1 METAMEEKN
10 VIQLQEEMRI
20 KVAFDDLKDDDEAD
34 QRNACA
40 LFEKRFGVGAA
51 KKLRARLGLVE
62 VKVEEPKVKI
72 ARWRQLANGG
82 WEYLLGG
89 EIVWRRGFGPRPKQL
104 DATDEPEEPK
114 AAIGETGGETG
125 WIEDD
130 TNAANNI
137 RRKLWRLEAALK
149 WINRDDW
156 WIVGAALWWMSEGNR
171 SMGCQVFV
179 AWAGEEFRDRWQDQL
194 LKLGRRNRLH
204 FPSLVPD
211 LCDHSFLR
219 KLHPFLA
226 PILFRYRMLPRFLQQ
241 FLPMMEEVSSNIAGI
256 CVLGITTLSLPFCS
270 HPYSTKPP
278 SQCHIRSHCRF
289 SD

>member
-89 EIVWRRGFGPRPKQL
+89 VACTRFG
-104 DATDEPEEPK
+104 
-114 AAIGETGGETG
+114 
-125 WIEDD
+125 
-130 TNAANNI
+130 
-137 RRKLWRLEAALK
+137 
-149 WINRDDW
+149 
-156 WIVGAALWWMSEGNR
+156 
-171 SMGCQVFV
+171 
-179 AWAGEEFRDRWQDQL
+179 
-194 LKLGRRNRLH
+194 
-204 FPSLVPD
+204 
-211 LCDHSFLR
+211 
-219 KLHPFLA
+219 
-226 PILFRYRMLPRFLQQ
+226 
-241 FLPMMEEVSSNIAGI
+241 
-256 CVLGITTLSLPFCS
+256 
-270 HPYSTKPP
+270 
-278 SQCHIRSHCRF
+278 
-289 SD
+289 